1 MKPALFN
8 RVLAFLMLI
17 PGIAYADARIA
28 TKIGDQP
35 LVWTWSGR
43 LRTGETF
50 WGKNISLLNNA
61 NIEDRLFYMRHTF
74 DLSLGVQ
81 YGLTACDET
90 FVDMLIG
97 IRNKGIW
104 GSSTSIAQTT
114 DTEFKILDSVGQSHR
129 HFIPRHILW
138 IREAWLRTDVGEL
151 LKLSAF
157 QGHSFTIGAF
167 SFQLGR
173 GISLGDAYA
182 VSPDYLGFFTDS
194 AVDQYAF
201 GLKLAGDIVEDKL
214 TYELYGA
221 YLNNLAS
228 SLAQT
233 GERVHAQIYGQRHN
247 PVRGFAKINYV
258 FAAHLFWTPLKD
270 ACNVL
275 TFEPYI
281 MYNND
286 PEQKIEVLADAESKL
301 ATFGFAA
308 EFVGSQVEWGFD
320 AAFNRGNQLVKGIDR
335 NVIEQQNRNG
345 RMVFVNSHVLVNA
358 NPLGAG
364 APNNLNAYKAPQ
376 SPITVDPVTN
386 AVSSVGSQVQNV
398 VYGATQSQTQN
409 GQKIGNVPGYAVAVD
424 APAVVGG
431 AQVDDL
437 FNAKDRFRDP
447 YVNKFTGWMWVMD
460 AATYVF
466 QKEVKLAMTAG
477 IASGDEDPN
486 FIEKDGVY
494 GGFIPLQS
502 VYAGKRVRSAF
513 ILGSAGKLR
522 RPLAEPEEQDPN
534 EVDDFAALT
543 SDFTNLAFIGG
554 GLTWAPREACRKWS
568 LNPNVIAYWRQDS
581 DKKFDF
587 RTKRIL
593 DEDASNYLGLELN
606 LFYDVEFIKNFKFF
620 LVASAFIPGQ
630 YYHDI
635 RGKPLNAS
643 QEKIL
648 DRIDPTGFTGEAIP
662 GIGTNTSYTLNF
674 GFEFKF

>member
-1 MKPALFN
+1 MKQALFSKI
-8 RVLAFLMLI
+8 LAVCVFI
-17 PGIAYADARIA
+17 PCILRADIRIS
-28 TKIGDQP
+28 TNIGDQP
-35 LVWTWSGR
+35 LTWTWSGK
-43 LRTGETF
+43 LRAGETF
-50 WGKNISLLNNA
+50 LGKNMSLLNNA

-74 DLSLGVQ
+74 DLNLGVQ
-81 YGLTACDET
+81 YGLTSCQAP

-138 IREAWLRTDVGEL
+138 IREAWLRTDIGEL
-151 LKLSAF
+151 LSLSAL
-157 QGHSFTIGAF
+157 QKHSFTIGAF
-167 SFQLGR
+167 SFQVGR
-173 GISLGDAYA
+173 GIALGDAYV
-182 VSPDYLGFFTDS
+182 VSPDYLGFFTDPV
-194 AVDQYAF
+194 VDQYAF
-201 GLKLAGDIVEDKL
+201 GIKLAGDIVENTL

-228 SLAQT
+228 SLSQT
-233 GERVHAQIYGQRHN
+233 GERVYAQVYGKRAN

-258 FAAHLFWTPLKD
+258 FAAHLLWTPLKD
-270 ACNVL
+270 ACNKL
-275 TFEPYI
+275 TFEPYV

-286 PEQKIEVLADAESKL
+286 PEQKVEVIADAESKL

-308 EFVGSQVEWGFD
+308 EFVGSDVEWGFD
-320 AAFNRGNQLVKGIDR
+320 TALNRGRQLVKGIDR

-358 NPLGAG
+358 NPLSAG
-364 APNNLNAYKAPQ
+364 IPSSLNAYKAPQ
-376 SPITVDPVTN
+376 SPITIVPVDT
-386 AVSSVGSQVQNV
+386 VSSVGSQVQTTI
-398 VYGATQSQTQN
+398 YGAIQSQTQN
-409 GQKIGNVPGYAVAVD
+409 GQKIGNVPGYAAAIN
-424 APAVVGG
+424 APSVVGG
-431 AQVDDL
+431 AQADDI
-437 FNAKDRFRDP
+437 FNSADRFRDP
-447 YVNKFTGWMWVMD
+447 YTNKFTGWMWVID
-460 AATYVF
+460 AATYAF

-477 IASGDEDPN
+477 ITSGDADPN

-494 GGFIPLQS
+494 GGFIPLQCAYS
-502 VYAGKRVRSAF
+502 GKRVRSAF

-554 GLTWAPREACRKWS
+554 GLTWAPRESCRKWS
-568 LNPNVIAYWRQDS
+568 LNPNLIAYWRQDS

-587 RTKRIL
+587 ATKTIL
-593 DEDASNYLGLELN
+593 NEDASNYLGLELN
-606 LFYDVEFIKNFKFF
+606 LFYDIEFIKNFKFF

-630 YYHDI
+630 HYYDI
-635 RGKPLNAS
+635 RGKPLNAA
-643 QEKIL
+643 QERIL
-648 DRIDPTGFTGEAIP
+648 DRIDPTGFTGESIP
-662 GIGTNTSYTLNF
+662 GIGIDTSYTLNF